1 MNLKKILLTTT
12 AAALVSGAAL
22 AADDG
27 LVVFDW
33 AGYEDEGFFQKYVTQ
48 HGGSPT
54 FAFFGNEDE
63 AFAKLRA
70 GFKADVS
77 HPCSQSVSKW
87 HEQGLLEPL
96 DTSRIDLWSDVNSQ
110 MAEAFKID
118 GSYYMLP
125 ADWGT
130 TALTYRTDLVDVAKM
145 TTLSVFLDPAYSGRI
160 SLPDNVDD
168 LYALAYLATGVTDW
182 TKATDANF
190 QTASAWLRQAHQN
203 VRTYWVDGA
212 ELAQLMGSG
221 EVVVSWAWN
230 ETPAT
235 MGAEGLPIE
244 ANRSTAEGSSSWFCG
259 YVNLANGPNSEDKMY
274 DFFNAWMDPGS
285 AEYMISAWGYG
296 HGNQTAM
303 SAMGAD
309 ALVDAGLGPINVP
322 VLAQVPMPPQ
332 LREKMLAEFNKIKAG
347 F

>member
-33 AGYEDEGFFQKYVTQ
+33 SGYEDEGFFQKYVTQ